1 MGRAQLK
8 KFTAKVDV
16 STARSSGRQPGFPSK
31 EQLRGASVDLK
42 DSAADGRVHFHLISY
57 CTSLEPYGA
66 PWTDEAGLSV
76 RMLCETKPNPL
87 FDLKNSMDK
96 YCEYINKTQQWP
108 GNFEE
113 LQNFYRFRF
122 VYTDGTD
129 QDGCGLFRRNAV
141 TCYMPATA
149 EIVQEWLVLM
159 EDFISWR
166 WTTEVKGSGGELPA
180 IVIHN
185 RADLPLELSDS
196 ENFKCSVTVEEAEDT
211 GSHAAAGQ
219 GSGSYMG
226 VRSVDVPPP
235 VYPKRN
241 VVWYLASNSEK
252 EIDVTITG
260 NCRAFAQGLNAAG
273 VPCKLL
279 KKNDSDPYYEK
290 YYVLHDYDLTSAKA
304 TEFLLKDVLEGVFKS
319 VPIAVRV
326 AGPLTGEAQD
336 FHKVLKGLPNIFP
349 VD

>member
-166 WTTEVKGSGGELPA
+166 WTTEVKGSGGELPS
-180 IVIHN
+180 IVVHN
-185 RADLPLELSDS
+185 RARLPLDLSDK
-196 ENFKCSVTVEEAEDT
+196 ENFTCSVKVSPT
-211 GSHAAAGQ
+211 AAGQ
-219 GSGSYMG
+219 GSSSYMG

-235 VYPKRN
+235 VTPLMN
-241 VVWYLASNSEK
+241 LIWHLAATSGDK
-252 EIDVTITG
+252 IDLTITG
-260 NCRAFAQGLNAAG
+260 NTSAFAQGLRAAA
-273 VPCKLL
+273 VPMKMLR
-279 KKNDSDPYYEK
+279 SGAFYRAF
-290 YYVLHDYDLTSAKA
+290 YVLHDYALTSAKA
-304 TEFLLKDVLEGVFKS
+304 REFLLKDLVEGVFKS

-326 AGPLTGEAQD
+326 AGPLTGEAQA
-336 FHKVLKGLPNIFP
+336 FHKALRGLPNVFP
-349 VD
+349 VV